1 MKTLAVKLLN
11 GQLGKGLAQVVGEPK
26 SLRFRLA
33 RDTVG
38 VMVIQAISMGLT
50 FATSVVLARLLGV
63 QEFGLYSLGMSVLG
77 LLVVPATLGFPQL
90 LVREIA
96 AYRVKDD
103 WNLIQGL
110 LRFAQRTSLLASI
123 VIALLGSLFLWL
135 LAGHFSEEAMQVLIL
150 AFVALPFWALLELQG
165 ASLRGFEQILAGQW
179 ASSAM
184 RPLCFLLMVGT
195 FWLFFGRIANASLA
209 LGLHILATGVALAF
223 AFYLL
228 RSQLHCSV
236 PSSVESQNTAV
247 WIRSSLSL
255 ALLTLLNLI
264 SQYMGILMLG
274 WMRSAEEVGLYKAA
288 YQTASVIPFA
298 MMAVNLVISPSM
310 SQLHTLGDRPRLRRL
325 VILATGMSLAFAVP
339 FVVMFTGGG
348 SWFLEQ
354 VFGAE
359 FVPAASPLVILTVA
373 SLVQITCGSLWQ
385 MLLMVGYEKSVAL
398 ITAIGT
404 GMHLIASA
412 VFIPRWGPQG
422 AAAAMIAYFAP
433 ISVLTFLLVYVK
445 RII

>member
-1 MKTLAVKLLN
+1 
-11 GQLGKGLAQVVGEPK
+11 
-26 SLRFRLA
+26 
-33 RDTVG
+33 
-38 VMVIQAISMGLT
+38 
-50 FATSVVLARLLGV
+50 
-63 QEFGLYSLGMSVLG
+63 
-77 LLVVPATLGFPQL
+77 
-90 LVREIA
+90 
-96 AYRVKDD
+96 
-103 WNLIQGL
+103 
-110 LRFAQRTSLLASI
+110 
-123 VIALLGSLFLWL
+123 
-135 LAGHFSEEAMQVLIL
+135 
-150 AFVALPFWALLELQG
+150 
-165 ASLRGFEQILAGQW
+165 
-179 ASSAM
+179 
-184 RPLCFLLMVGT
+184 MVGT

-255 ALLTLLNLI
+255 ALLTLFNVI

-354 VFGAE
+354 VFGVE
-359 FVPAASPLVILTVA
+359 FVPAAPPLVILTVA

-385 MLLMVGYEKSVAL
+385 LLLMVGYEKSVAL

-433 ISVLTFLLVYVK
+433 ISVLTFLLVYVR